1 MPAPLR
7 IALTPEAEA
16 TLSEL
21 RIASSVPY
29 RVRDRAHMVLLN
41 ADGWNAPAIADCFNC
56 HEHTVRAAIKNW
68 MNKGLCGL
76 WEKKGRGK
84 KPTWEPADLA
94 YLEQCLNEEERTY
107 NSSQLAAKLWEER
120 RVKLS
125 GDRIRK
131 LLKKRATAGSVPGRA
146 TATGKTQPT
155 KHSLPPS

>member
-7 IALTPEAEA
+7 VTLTDTEER

-41 ADGWNAPAIADCFNC
+41 AEGWSAPTIAEILKC
-56 HEHTVRAAIKNW
+56 HEHTVRAAIKQW
-68 MNKGLCGL
+68 CQVGLYGL
-76 WEKKGRGK
+76 WGKAGRGK
-84 KPTWEPADLA
+84 KPTWAPADLD

-120 RVKLS
+120 GVKLS
-125 GDRIRK
+125 ADRIRK
-131 LLKKRATAGSVPGRA
+131 LLKKRAIDGNAPVTVTATAKTRPPGR
-146 TATGKTQPT
+146 
-155 KHSLPPS
+155 